1 MSAARVKYFEKP
13 FDTEPFQDGFTD
25 PFRYVPDRAV
35 REAARQVTA
44 EINGSEGLSGKF
56 AEDKILGVKVMR
68 DAQGCLGYLA
78 GFSGNVGGRSS
89 IDGFVPPVF
98 DLAEPDGYYKIKERE
113 ISDTVKAL
121 KEAET
126 SAELR
131 AVEEEITAL
140 KSETETVIAAKRAEM
155 AASRAEREKVRSEA
169 LDDAVLDSL
178 VKQSQ
183 REKSAFRR
191 MKREY
196 ASRMEELLARE
207 KSCAE
212 RISVLRQK
220 HRMLSDELQK
230 WIFGQY
236 IVHNSLGEESSVLEI
251 FRNAGLTPPGGT
263 GECAAP
269 KLLEYAFR
277 NNLTPLSMG
286 EFWYGSSP
294 DAPVRT
300 HGHFYPSCTSRCGP
314 LLGFMLKGM
323 KLKEPQSGQNE
334 AGGGRK
340 NPVPEIL
347 YSDDRIIVASNPSGM
362 PSLPVLDGRKSLQ
375 EHLSEHFGRPVLA
388 VHRLD
393 MDTSGIMVFT
403 FDEAARESLQRQ
415 FENRTVSKTY
425 RAILCPGT
433 VAERNLAMHLR
444 KDGSLYEKEGMAAG
458 GQFANGTKGTISLPL
473 SPDYDERPRQKV
485 DFNNGKEAVTEYEFI
500 KDYPDGT
507 SEVIFRPQT
516 GRTHQL
522 RVHSAHIL
530 GLGRPMAGDL
540 LYGGFLEGVH
550 RLMLH
555 AECLEFDHPWEFDC
569 PVEFDCPGESG
580 HTGIGRRMSFTCK
593 PVDWYRN
600 IVHKNI

>member
-1 MSAARVKYFEKP
+1 MSAARIKYFEVP
-13 FDTEPFQDGFTD
+13 LGPASFGEGFTD
-25 PFRYVPDRAV
+25 PFRYVPDEAV

-44 EINGSEGLSGKF
+44 GIDGSEELSGMF
-56 AEDKILGVKVMR
+56 AEGKMLGVLVVR
-68 DAQGCLGYLA
+68 DEQGRQGYIA
-78 GFSGNVGGRSS
+78 GFSGNVGGRST

-98 DLAEPDGYYKIKERE
+98 DLSEPGGYYRTKERE

-126 SAELR
+126 SAEFR
-131 AVEEEITAL
+131 AVEEKITAL
-140 KSETETVIAAKRAEM
+140 KSETETAIAAKRAEM

-169 LDDAVLDSL
+169 VDDAVLDSL

-183 REKSAFRR
+183 REKSALRQL
-191 MKREY
+191 KREY
-196 ASRMEELLARE
+196 ASRMEELQARE
-207 KSCAE
+207 KSFVE
-212 RISVLRQK
+212 RISALRQK
-220 HRMLSDELQK
+220 HRMQSDELQT

-236 IVHNSLGEESSVLEI
+236 IVHNSLGEEASVLEI

-300 HGHFYPSCTSRCGP
+300 HGHFYPSCTSKCGP

-323 KLKEPQSGQNE
+323 KLQDPQSGSG
-334 AGGGRK
+334 AAGGRK
-340 NPVPEIL
+340 TPAPEIL
-347 YSDDRIIVASNPSGM
+347 YSDERIIVVSKPSGM
-362 PSLPVLDGRKSLQ
+362 PSVPGLNGRKSLQ
-375 EHLSEHFGRPVLA
+375 EHLSEYFGKPVLA

-403 FDEAARESLQRQ
+403 FDRTAMESLQRQ

-425 RAILCPGT
+425 RAILCPET
-433 VAERNLAMHLR
+433 MAMHLR
-444 KDGSLYEKEGMAAG
+444 KDGSLYGKEGMAAG
-458 GQFANGTKGTISLPL
+458 GHFANGTKGTISLPL

-485 DFNNGKEAVTEYEFI
+485 DFKNGKGAVTEYEFI
-500 KDYPDGT
+500 KDYQDGT
-507 SEVIFRPQT
+507 SEVIFRPLT

-540 LYGGFLEGVH
+540 LYGGFLEGVN

-555 AECLEFDHPWEFDC
+555 AECLEFDYPGEFVHPG
-569 PVEFDCPGESG
+569 EFDCPGESG
-580 HTGIGRRMSFTCK
+580 HPGTGRRMSFTCD
-593 PVDWYRN
+593 PGDWYRN